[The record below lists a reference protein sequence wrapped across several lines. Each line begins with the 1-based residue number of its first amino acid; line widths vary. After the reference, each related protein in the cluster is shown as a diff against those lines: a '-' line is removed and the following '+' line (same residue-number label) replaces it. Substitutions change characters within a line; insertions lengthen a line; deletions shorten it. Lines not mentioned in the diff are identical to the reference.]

1 MGSISGQELISH
13 MPGSRKS
20 ENITTKQYC
29 NKFNTLQK
37 NLIKKE
43 IDSLILYFNFI
54 PQFPYLHTHTPH
66 THTHTH
72 THIFHQAGKH

>member
-1 MGSISGQELISH
+1 
-13 MPGSRKS
+13 MPGSQKS
-20 ENITTKQYC
+20 ENKTTKQYC

-54 PQFPYLHTHTPH
+54 PQFPYLHTHTH
-66 THTHTH
+66 THTDTHTDRHTH
-72 THIFHQAGKH
+72 TSTHIPSSWEALKLFI

>member
-1 MGSISGQELISH
+1 
-13 MPGSRKS
+13 MPGSQKS

-29 NKFNTLQK
+29 NKLNTLQK

-54 PQFPYLHTHTPH
+54 PQFPYYTH

-72 THIFHQAGKH
+72 THSIKLGSTKIVHLE

>member
-1 MGSISGQELISH
+1 

-43 IDSLILYFNFI
+43 IDSLSLYFNFI
-54 PQFPYLHTHTPH
+54 PQFPYLHTHTTH

-72 THIFHQAGKH
+72 THIHTYSIKLGSTKIVHLE